1 MPSNE
6 EAPSEQPRTRVLIL
20 APVGRDAALA
30 CGVLNREQL
39 TAEVCPNVP
48 DLISKLQ
55 AGAGTAVIAVMGAG
69 NRDPERF
76 QAQAKSLCVDGCP
89 G

>member
-39 TAEVCPNVP
+39 TAEVEGIALVGY
-48 DLISKLQ
+48 
-55 AGAGTAVIAVMGAG
+55 AGIGFDRIP
-69 NRDPERF
+69 R
-76 QAQAKSLCVDGCP
+76 Q
-89 G
+89 